1 MKYQDL
7 VGKYLNGYK
16 IVKIEDDP
24 FIKGQVNLWT
34 DEWKVESF
42 GDRSIIKFFI
52 RDDPN
57 IAKIYQELVDKETYN
72 LKQTLREL
80 DKYINSEEFF
90 NISCEP
96 KINDKGETHYDLI
109 KREISKRIDK
119 ILGEEKC

>member
-52 RDDPN
+52 RDEAN
-57 IAKIYQELVDKETYN
+57 TAKIYQELVDKETYN

-90 NISCEP
+90 NIFCEP
-96 KINDKGETHYDLI
+96 KINDKGETHYDLV